1 MVNKAHFL
9 IDYRLKLVQNESTKS
24 QEAARASN
32 FGFFYALMNFIQ
44 GVLAV
49 SIAETVRGAVR
60 SWALLVSVVAVSAF
74 LLAEQTPNH
83 RR

>member
-1 MVNKAHFL
+1 MVNKAHSL
-9 IDYRLKLVQNESTKS
+9 DYKLKMVQNKSTKS

-32 FGFFYALMNFIQ
+32 FGFFYALMNFM
-44 GVLAV
+44 GYLAV
-49 SIAETVRGAVR
+49 YIAETVWDTVR